1 MKFVIQKQAFIIQL
15 NHVTRAIPSKA
26 TIPILQGIK
35 ITATNEGI
43 TLIGSD
49 ADISIESFLPVDNE
63 SYDLSIEEEGSIVLP
78 ARLFNDIIKKLPKD
92 EVVIESDDFYHA
104 TITSGSATFNIN
116 GQDSESYP
124 RLPDIEIDQQINLPP
139 LLFKQMVDQT
149 VFATSNQESRPV
161 LTGIHLTANAS
172 SITAAA
178 TDSHRLSLREIP
190 TDLPNGEDSF
200 KPITIPK
207 KTMVELTR
215 MIDDNGKL
223 AFAVTEQQVIFFL
236 ENLTIF
242 SRLLEGNYPDV
253 YRLIPS
259 SHQTELVL
267 NANNFLQAIDRAS
280 LMSHESKN
288 NVVQL
293 EIGEDNVEL
302 SVKGNQVGHV
312 AEEIDYK
319 KAEGDAIIISFNP
332 DYMKDALKSF
342 GDVDIKIQFQ
352 SSIRPLLMSQDLEDE
367 VPHSQ
372 LLQLLT
378 PIRTHHS

>member
-1 MKFVIQKQAFIIQL
+1 MKFVIQKQAFIQQL
-15 NHVTRAIPSKA
+15 NHVARAIPAKS
-26 TIPILQGIK
+26 TITILQGIK
-35 ITATNEGI
+35 ITATNEGL

-49 ADISIESFLPVDNE
+49 ADISIESFLAVDNE
-63 SYDLSIEEEGSIVLP
+63 DFGLTIEEEGSIVLP

-92 EVVIESDDFYHA
+92 DITIESDELYHA
-104 TITSGSATFNIN
+104 TITSGNATFNVN
-116 GQDSESYP
+116 GQDSQAYP
-124 RLPDIEIDQQINLPP
+124 RLPEIEINQQHDLPP

-161 LTGIHLTANAS
+161 LTGIHLTANES
-172 SITAAA
+172 SMTAAA
-178 TDSHRLSLREIP
+178 TDSHRLSMREIP
-190 TDLPNGEDSF
+190 VKFENNEGAF
-200 KPITIPK
+200 QPITIPK

-236 ENLTIF
+236 DNLTIF

-253 YRLIPS
+253 KRLIPA

-267 NANNFLQAIDRAS
+267 NANDFLQAIDRAS
-280 LMSHESKN
+280 LMSHVSNN

-293 EIGEDNVEL
+293 EINEANVEL
-302 SVKGNQVGHV
+302 SVRGTQVGHV
-312 AEEIDYK
+312 AEEINYK
-319 KAEGDAIIISFNP
+319 KAEGDAVVISFNP

-342 GDVDIKIQFQ
+342 GDVDVKIQFQ
-352 SSIRPLLMSQDLEDE
+352 TAIRPLLISHAQEAE
-367 VPHSQ
+367 TPNSQ